1 MSRGKGLPALRGN
14 TMHCEGTVGC
24 TWKVGMSS
32 GELIPANSLRPWAL
46 QQVHVSI
53 EDLQEVHSF
62 RSDLGNGEITF
73 KTAKACSY
81 RQIQNLP
88 TTSPSKEKG
97 GPPT

>member
-24 TWKVGMSS
+24 TWKVRMSS

-62 RSDLGNGEITF
+62 RSDPGNGEI
-73 KTAKACSY
+73 
-81 RQIQNLP
+81 NLQDGEGLFLQAN
-88 TTSPSKEKG
+88 SK
-97 GPPT
+97 PPYHQSN